1 MSLPL
6 HNNGEGERDTHLWTS
21 GRQVHRRGKRRPAA
35 RNARYTKGV
44 AFLIGKNSD
53 DFGLSRSSRFR
64 SPTRGVRVEAQA
76 QGWWDDLSALA
87 LALPQAAFSHTTAAH
102 IAGLPLPTRDPR
114 PFHVSVDGP
123 RGSRKAVVWHQRAVL
138 EAEHHRGYLI
148 TTPLRTWLDLGCL
161 LSVRDLVVVADHLLR
176 RGLMAPDPV
185 IPPVVGSR
193 RLRQAAD
200 LADGRSKSPQ
210 ETRIRLEM
218 RDRGFPPPE
227 LNAPIIEDGGWI
239 GEGDFVWREYRTI
252 TDYDGAVHLDEK
264 KHTQDNQTRDLYAA
278 HGWRHVALTKRMV
291 RNMDAAL
298 ERVAR
303 ALRDNGWLG

>member
-1 MSLPL
+1 MNLDLAVLEAFRALTGIAPD
-6 HNNGEGERDTHLWTS
+6 GIWRAP
-21 GRQVHRRGKRRPAA
+21 GRI
-35 RNARYTKGV
+35 N
-44 AFLIGKNSD
+44 LIGEHTDYND
-53 DFGLSRSSRFR
+53 GFVLPF
-64 SPTRGVRVEAQA
+64 
-76 QGWWDDLSALA
+76 
-87 LALPQAAFSHTTAAH
+87 ALPQAAFSHTTAAH

>member
-1 MSLPL
+1 MIVVLSSVRGAP
-6 HNNGEGERDTHLWTS
+6 GVTS
-21 GRQVHRRGKRRPAA
+21 WCLLLAA
-35 RNARYTKGV
+35 AW
-44 AFLIGKNSD
+44 
-53 DFGLSRSSRFR
+53 
-64 SPTRGVRVEAQA
+64 P
-76 QGWWDDLSALA
+76 DDL
-87 LALPQAAFSHTTAAH
+87 
-102 IAGLPLPTRDPR
+102 GRE
-114 PFHVSVDGP
+114 
-123 RGSRKAVVWHQRAVL
+123 RAVL

-303 ALRDNGWLG
+303 ALRHNGWLG